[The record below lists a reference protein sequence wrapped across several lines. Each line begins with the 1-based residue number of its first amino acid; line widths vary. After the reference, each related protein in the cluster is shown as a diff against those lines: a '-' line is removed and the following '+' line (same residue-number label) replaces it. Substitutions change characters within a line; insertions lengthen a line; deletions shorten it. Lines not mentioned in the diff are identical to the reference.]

1 MFKNVPYNAYNVD
14 VESNTVQ
21 LLTYVPKFILY
32 ETYDTNV
39 KSNTVEFLVMF
50 PSFPYNA
57 YNVDIEASR
66 NKCLNTSASYFD
78 MVRR

>member
-1 MFKNVPYNAYNVD
+1 M
-14 VESNTVQ
+14 
-21 LLTYVPKFILY
+21 LKFVLY

-39 KSNTVEFLVMF
+39 KSDTVEFLVMF